1 MVILLTI
8 NALSFNAVIALDKNF
23 INVWK
28 EKAECEEGLNE
39 YEKELYR

>member
-23 INVWK
+23 DNVCVK
-28 EKAECEEGLNE
+28 KAECEKSLD
-39 YEKELYR
+39 